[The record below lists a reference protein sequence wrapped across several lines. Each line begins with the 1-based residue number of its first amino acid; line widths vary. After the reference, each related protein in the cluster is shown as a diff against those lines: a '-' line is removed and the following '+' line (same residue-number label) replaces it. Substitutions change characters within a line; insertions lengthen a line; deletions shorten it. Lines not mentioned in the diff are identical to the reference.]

1 MFCDKPNLKP
11 LTDAMT
17 HTPSLPSRL
26 LKSWGDEAVVYG
38 TASGDTHYLKP
49 LTLALY
55 QTCRD
60 HPGFT
65 STEIACALA
74 THLGVADTPQLHE
87 LTEETLNSLRK
98 IGLLES
104 A

>member
-1 MFCDKPNLKP
+1 MSAAVRYE
-11 LTDAMT
+11 AMT
-17 HTPSLPSRL
+17 QAASFPPRL
-26 LKSWGDEAVVYG
+26 LKIWGDEAVVYD

-55 QTCRD
+55 QACRD

-65 STEIACALA
+65 PDALA
-74 THLGVADTPQLHE
+74 TALATRLGVADSPQLHE
-87 LTEETLNSLRK
+87 LAEDTLTNLRR
-98 IGLLES
+98 IGLLEH

>member
-1 MFCDKPNLKP
+1 MV
-11 LTDAMT
+11 
-17 HTPSLPSRL
+17 HSLPPTRV
-26 LKSWGDEAVVYG
+26 KIKIWRNEAVVYD

-55 QTCRD
+55 QTCHD
-60 HPGFT
+60 HPGYV
-65 STEIACALA
+65 STELAEALA
-74 THLGVADTPQLHE
+74 ARLGVTATPKFLE
-87 LTEETLNSLRK
+87 LTDDTLASLRK

>member
-1 MFCDKPNLKP
+1 MNQV
-11 LTDAMT
+11 AA
-17 HTPSLPSRL
+17 TPTSHGWLF
-26 LKSWGDEAVVYG
+26 KSWDNEAVLFN

-60 HPGFT
+60 HP
-65 STEIACALA
+65 SYNSAEIAAALA
-74 THLGVADTPQLHE
+74 TRLGVAESPQLHE
-87 LTEETLNSLRK
+87 LTEETLDSLHK

>member
-1 MFCDKPNLKP
+1 VA
-11 LTDAMT
+11 T
-17 HTPSLPSRL
+17 LPTSHGWL
-26 LKSWGDEAVVYG
+26 LKSWDNEAVLFNA
-38 TASGDTHYLKP
+38 ASGDTHYLKP

-60 HPGFT
+60 NPGYT
-65 STEIACALA
+65 AGQLADALA
-74 THLGVADTPQLHE
+74 ARLDVAKTPQFME
-87 LTEETLNSLRK
+87 LTEDTLSSLRA

>member
-1 MFCDKPNLKP
+1 
-11 LTDAMT
+11 MT
-17 HTPSLPSRL
+17 RASSHPPRL
-26 LKSWGDEAVVYG
+26 LKSWGDEAVAYD
-38 TASGDTHYLKP
+38 TASGDTHYLNP

-60 HPGFT
+60 HPGYT
-65 STEIACALA
+65 SAELAAALA
-74 THLGVADTPQLHE
+74 TRVGLADTPQLRE
-87 LTEETLNSLRK
+87 LTDDTLASLRK

>member
-1 MFCDKPNLKP
+1 
-11 LTDAMT
+11 MT
-17 HTPSLPSRL
+17 HGSPTSSRL
-26 LKSWGDEAVVYG
+26 LKVWRDEAVVYD

-55 QTCRD
+55 LTCRD
-60 HPGFT
+60 HPGYT
-65 STEIACALA
+65 LPEITTDLA
-74 THLGVADTPQLHE
+74 ARLGVADTPNLHD
-87 LTEETLNSLRK
+87 LTEETLDSLRK

>member
-1 MFCDKPNLKP
+1 MVQTQAQN
-11 LTDAMT
+11 
-17 HTPSLPSRL
+17 SRL
-26 LKSWGDEAVVYG
+26 LKSWADEAVIYDA
-38 TASGDTHYLKP
+38 ASGDTHYLKP

-65 STEIACALA
+65 SAEIAAALA
-74 THLGVADTPQLHE
+74 ARLNVTNSPQFME
-87 LTEETLNSLRK
+87 LTDDTLNSLRK
-98 IGLLES
+98 TGLLES

>member
-1 MFCDKPNLKP
+1 VLKIKNW
-11 LTDAMT
+11 AN
-17 HTPSLPSRL
+17 
-26 LKSWGDEAVVYG
+26 EAVAYD

-55 QTCRD
+55 QTYRD
-60 HPGFT
+60 HPGYT
-65 STEIACALA
+65 SAEITVELA
-74 THLGVADTPQLHE
+74 QRLGVADTPQLQE
-87 LTEETLNSLRK
+87 LTEETLASLRK

>member
-1 MFCDKPNLKP
+1 
-11 LTDAMT
+11 MT
-17 HTPSLPSRL
+17 FASSFPSRL
-26 LKSWGDEAVVYG
+26 SKSWGDELVIYDA
-38 TASGDTHYLKP
+38 ASGDTHYLKP

-65 STEIACALA
+65 SAELAAALA
-74 THLGVADTPQLHE
+74 ARLNVPNTPQLME
-87 LTEETLNSLRK
+87 LTDDTLNSLRK
-98 IGLLES
+98 TGLLES

>member
-1 MFCDKPNLKP
+1 MMRASSTSP
-11 LTDAMT
+11 
-17 HTPSLPSRL
+17 RL
-26 LKSWGDEAVVYG
+26 LKTWGDEAVVYD

-49 LTLALY
+49 DTLALY

-60 HPGFT
+60 HPGYT
-65 STEIACALA
+65 SAELADVLA
-74 THLGVADTPQLHE
+74 TRLGVAKTPQFIE
-87 LTEETLNSLRK
+87 RTDDTLNSLRK

>member
-1 MFCDKPNLKP
+1 
-11 LTDAMT
+11 MT
-17 HTPSLPSRL
+17 HASSLSSRL
-26 LKSWGDEAVVYG
+26 LKSWGDEAVVYDA
-38 TASGDTHYLKP
+38 ASGDTHYLKP

-65 STEIACALA
+65 SAELAAALA
-74 THLGVADTPQLHE
+74 TRLNVTNTPKFMELADD
-87 LTEETLNSLRK
+87 TLNSLRK

>member
-1 MFCDKPNLKP
+1 
-11 LTDAMT
+11 MT
-17 HTPSLPSRL
+17 TVSSPQPRL
-26 LKSWGDEAVVYG
+26 LKCWGDEAVIFD

-60 HPGFT
+60 HPGYT
-65 STEIACALA
+65 SDQLAATLA
-74 THLGVADTPQLHE
+74 TRLKVADTPQLHE

>member
-1 MFCDKPNLKP
+1 MS
-11 LTDAMT
+11 DAFPTSMR
-17 HTPSLPSRL
+17 LL
-26 LKSWGDEAVVYG
+26 LKSWGDEAVVYD

-60 HPGFT
+60 HPGYT
-65 STEIACALA
+65 SAEIAAALA
-74 THLGVADTPQLHE
+74 TRLNVAITPQFME
-87 LTEETLNSLRK
+87 LTDDTLNSLRK

>member
-1 MFCDKPNLKP
+1 MISASSPRV
-11 LTDAMT
+11 
-17 HTPSLPSRL
+17 RL
-26 LKSWGDEAVVYG
+26 LKCWGDEAVVYD

-60 HPGFT
+60 HPGYT
-65 STEIACALA
+65 SAELAKALA
-74 THLGVADTPQLHE
+74 IRLGVADTAELRD
-87 LTEETLNSLRK
+87 LTEDTLGSLRK

-104 A
+104 P

>member
-1 MFCDKPNLKP
+1 MQTL
-11 LTDAMT
+11 AS
-17 HTPSLPSRL
+17 SLPSRL
-26 LKSWGDEAVVYG
+26 LKSWGDEAVVFDA
-38 TASGDTHYLKP
+38 ASGDTHYLKP

-65 STEIACALA
+65 SAELAAALA
-74 THLGVADTPQLHE
+74 ARLNVTNTPQFME
-87 LTEETLNSLRK
+87 LADDTLNSLRK

>member
-1 MFCDKPNLKP
+1 MKH
-11 LTDAMT
+11 A
-17 HTPSLPSRL
+17 SSSASRL
-26 LKSWGDEAVVYG
+26 LKSWGDEAVVYD

-55 QTCRD
+55 QTCRE

-65 STEIACALA
+65 LNELAAALA
-74 THLGVADTPQLHE
+74 ARLDTAETPQFRELIDDTLDSLH
-87 LTEETLNSLRK
+87 K
-98 IGLLES
+98 IGLLKS